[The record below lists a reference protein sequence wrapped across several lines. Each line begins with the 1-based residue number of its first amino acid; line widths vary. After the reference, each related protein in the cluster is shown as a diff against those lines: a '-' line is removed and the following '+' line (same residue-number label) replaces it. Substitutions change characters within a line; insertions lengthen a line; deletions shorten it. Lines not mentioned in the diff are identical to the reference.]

1 MEEKTYTRE
10 ELLQYAIETLNNVNV
25 PGRYLL
31 QIGRPISNVLD
42 TLDIIRQIF
51 DAENKE
57 LGQMN
62 PPPKPGEGP
71 ELTLVKEETDHDG
84 QETVS
89 EAGE

>member
-62 PPPKPGEGP
+62 PPTKPGEASKP
-71 ELTLVKEETDHDG
+71 ALIKEEAADG
-84 QETVS
+84 EREPIP